1 MKNLHVSTET
11 KMVFSEGRKDKH
23 AGENKIVPP
32 LLKQWPCEGQ
42 LVWCGAQFTCS
53 CVILMMNISNPEV

>member
-1 MKNLHVSTET
+1 MKNLDVSTET

-23 AGENKIVPP
+23 VGENKIVPP

-42 LVWCGAQFTCS
+42 LVSFS
-53 CVILMMNISNPEV
+53 SVERSLLVPV